1 MRLRLFSCCLFL
13 LSLGVQAHAQDQNN
27 NQDQIIVKNLKPPT
41 TSQTDVDKTPALV
54 RWMFYK
60 QDRNIQVIVPI
71 LATDPNSGTSI
82 GIMPIWVKQKKN
94 SDDIQSITA
103 PSITENQY
111 FGPEATYRYYYFPNQ
126 YESFTAI
133 GTIGKYE
140 NEALIEYKNLRFE
153 NTGTDFDFRLHKNT
167 NAGGLFYG
175 IGQNSAYGNESS
187 YISHAWSYNV
197 TAGHA
202 IVPGSNW
209 RIEANSHLLSE
220 RVTNGVIPGMPGIKT
235 QFGGYVPQN
244 FQQVQ
249 EGRLSLNYDSR
260 DSAVTTTKGAF
271 LQAYSGYS
279 VRGIASSYN
288 YNRYG
293 IDGRYF
299 YPWPNHPDNVLAFQI
314 QGQQLYGNA
323 PFWLMP
329 ELGGKYSLRAYAYG
343 RYIDNGMYAANI
355 EQRFKVYEA
364 KMAGVPTEIEVAPFA
379 GIGSVF
385 ADPTDATAR
394 YSRPVF
400 GTAIRAI
407 ARPQVVG
414 SLDFGV
420 GQEGLVAFMDINY
433 AF

>member
-1 MRLRLFSCCLFL
+1 MRFRGLLCLFL
-13 LSLGVQAHAQDQNN
+13 ISAGATCARAQTD
-27 NQDQIIVKNLKPPT
+27 NQDQIVVNNLKAPT
-41 TSQTDVDKTPALV
+41 TAQNDVSQTPTLV
-54 RWMFYK
+54 RWMFNK
-60 QDRNIQVIVPI
+60 TGRNIQVIVPI
-71 LATDPNSGTSI
+71 LATDPNSGTSV
-82 GIMPIWVKQKKN
+82 GIMPIIVKQRKN
-94 SDDIQSITA
+94 SDDIESITA

-111 FGPEATYRYYYFPNQ
+111 FGPEGTYRYYYFPNQ

-140 NEALIEYKNLRFE
+140 NEALIEYKNLHLE
-153 NTGTDFDFRLHKNT
+153 NTDTDIDLRLHKNT

-175 IGQNSAYGNESS
+175 IGSNSAYGNQSS
-187 YISHAWSYNV
+187 YISHAWSYNL
-197 TAGHA
+197 TAGHSLF
-202 IVPGSNW
+202 PDSHW
-209 RIEANSHLLSE
+209 RVEANSHLLSE
-220 RVTNGVIPGMPGIKT
+220 RVSNGVIPGMPGIKT
-235 QFGGYVPQN
+235 EFNGFVPNN
-244 FQQVQ
+244 FEQVQ
-249 EGRLSLNYDSR
+249 EGRLSLEYDSR
-260 DSAVTTTKGAF
+260 DSPVTTTKGAF

-279 VRGIASSYN
+279 VAGIASSYN
-288 YNRYG
+288 YDRYG

-299 YPWPNHPDNVLAFQI
+299 YPWPNHPDNVLAFQV
-314 QGQQLYGNA
+314 QGQQLYGSA
-323 PFWLMP
+323 PFWLLP

-343 RYIDNGMYAANI
+343 RYVDNGMYSVNI

-364 KMAGVPTEIEVAPFA
+364 KMAGVPTELELAPFA